1 MSVARAA
8 DERAMHADLMLA
20 VAQELS
26 ALNAMCMTLQDV
38 VAGKVRTGALTG
50 GALVEAQAA
59 DAVAQQVAELEKF
72 LRVYVDALETFA
84 EDPLGR
90 ALSGVSLTALGRR
103 LAPDRAAPQGS
114 ESATSPGDLD
124 LF

>member
-1 MSVARAA
+1 MSAA
-8 DERAMHADLMLA
+8 PATEDAATHADLMLA

-26 ALNAMCMTLQDV
+26 ALNAMCATLQDV
-38 VAGKVRTGALTG
+38 VAGKVRAGALSG

-59 DAVAQQVAELEKF
+59 DAVAQHVAELEKF
-72 LRVYVDALETFA
+72 LRVYVDAIETLA
-84 EDPLGR
+84 EDPLGL

-103 LAPDRAAPQGS
+103 LAPHRAQQAAEPVTP
-114 ESATSPGDLD
+114 AGDLD